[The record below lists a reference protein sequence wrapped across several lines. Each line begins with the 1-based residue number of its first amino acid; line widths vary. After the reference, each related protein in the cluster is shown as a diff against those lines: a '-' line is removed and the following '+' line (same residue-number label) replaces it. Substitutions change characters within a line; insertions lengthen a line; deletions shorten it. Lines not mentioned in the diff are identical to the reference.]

1 MQGNHFRRSL
11 TAVAI
16 AAVIGAS
23 GASEAAI
30 YAGRFD
36 PIDFSGTFKITVN
49 DACLIQNDGW
59 YANSGGCTATLTSA
73 LADVIS
79 TPTDPDYTGTLTFAP
94 PDISS
99 SASLFGVYIVNHQL
113 DSFDTGLLDLIGAA
127 PATTDNWWLQF
138 ASGQMPGPTCDNY
151 CYSSILAFDSVD
163 PLGKGVYLYANDP
176 NTPAATAEYT
186 SVTRIPEPGT
196 LELLGG
202 ALLAGWLT
210 LKRPLRARPSTAT

>member
-1 MQGNHFRRSL
+1 MQGNHFRRSF
-11 TAVAI
+11 TALAI
-16 AAVIGAS
+16 ASVIGAS

-36 PIDFSGTFKITVN
+36 PIDFSGTFTITVN
-49 DACLIQNDGW
+49 DTCLTQNDGW
-59 YANSGGCTATLTSA
+59 YANSGDCTATLTSA

-79 TPTDPDYTGTLTFAP
+79 TPSDPDYTGTLTFAP
-94 PDISS
+94 PDISDPG
-99 SASLFGVYIVNHQL
+99 SLYGVYIVNHQL

-127 PATTDNWWLQF
+127 PATTDSWWLQF

-151 CYSSILAFDSVD
+151 CYGSLLDGVDSLA
-163 PLGKGVYLYANDP
+163 KGVYLYANTTD
-176 NTPAATAEYT
+176 TPIATAAYT

-210 LKRPLRARPSTAT
+210 LKRPLRAGRSRAT